1 MILSQAPSTL
11 RKPPW
16 KDHEIGELDP
26 SKLSATLREL
36 ALRAHR
42 LVQAIDGSAAGV
54 RSDVEPDPASD
65 TQRELSEVHA
75 QIVQLESNLQS
86 QNLDDLAHYVAALRQ
101 SVEERLA

>member
-16 KDHEIGELDP
+16 REHGIGELDP

-42 LVQAIDGSAAGV
+42 LVQTIDGLGAGIPGV
-54 RSDVEPDPASD
+54 DADPACD
-65 TQRELSEVHA
+65 PQRELTEVHG
-75 QIVQLESNLQS
+75 QIVQLERNFQA
-86 QNLDDLAHYVAALRQ
+86 QNLDDLANYVAALRQ